1 MNIDKN
7 KIEEIDKHIE
17 RYQKEYMFQ
26 PVIKWSG
33 SKRSQCQNII
43 NHFPKEINTYY
54 EPFCGGAS
62 VLRGLLESD
71 IKVKQYVCSDLNEG
85 LIELWKLIKED
96 PVSVSNHYEKLWTE
110 LNQYEDKAI
119 KRQYFEN
126 VRERYNKE
134 HNPLDFMFIMRTTT
148 NGMPRY
154 NQKGEFNNSFH
165 ITRNGIDPERL
176 RKIINE
182 WSVLLNKNNVCFKCC
197 SYDTIIPQKGDFI
210 YLDPPYARTKGMYF
224 GGFDNK
230 KLFEYLR
237 KIDCSW
243 AMSYD
248 GISGKEDNTFEVPQ
262 DLYDEHLYIK
272 SGNSSF
278 KRVIGKSNDS
288 IVYESLY
295 LKK

>member
-1 MNIDKN
+1 
-7 KIEEIDKHIE
+7 
-17 RYQKEYMFQ
+17 MFQ

-43 NHFPKEINTYY
+43 KYFPKEINTYY

-96 PVSVSNHYEKLWTE
+96 PVSVSNHYQELWVE
-110 LNQYEDKAI
+110 LNTHDDKAI
-119 KRQYFEN
+119 KREYFET

-197 SYDTIIPQKGDFI
+197 SYDTIIPQKGDFM
-210 YLDPPYARTKGMYF
+210 YLDPPYAGTKGMYF

-237 KIDCSW
+237 NVDCSW

-248 GISGKEDNTFEVPQ
+248 GISGREDNTFEVPQ

-295 LKK
+295 IKK